1 MEFKDD
7 NDYENERQLL
17 LNGVPTKLY
26 TNSDLLVKLAP

>member
-26 TNSDLLVKLAP
+26 NSELLVKLTP